1 MQKIK
6 TAIIGA
12 AGYAAGELALLLMRH
27 PHFDLCAAVSGSA
40 AGKPLGEV
48 HPRLRG
54 ATDLTCTAALD
65 EDVDLVFLCRG
76 HGASAATLKEL
87 NLPDNTRIVDL
98 SRDFRAGSDE
108 SAGFLYGLPE
118 LNHTAAEAASK
129 YAGSNVANPG
139 CFATCILLAA
149 LPLAWSGW
157 PLARL
162 NVTAITGASGAG
174 YAPRPTTHYPW
185 RNENVQAY
193 NVFTH
198 PHLPE
203 ITTTLERAGGG
214 AAVLDFVPLRGPFT
228 RGILASVTTRM
239 EFADIESLRKW
250 FKTCYEIHPF
260 VHVVDEQPDL
270 AQVIHTNNCLVHVE
284 MNEGTVHVVS
294 VIDNLVKGAAGQAVQ
309 NANLMFNLP
318 QTCGLTAAA
327 GGVQS

>member
-1 MQKIK
+1 MPTIK

-27 PHFDLCAAVSGSA
+27 PHFELCAAVSGSA
-40 AGKPLGEV
+40 AGKELGEV
-48 HPRLRG
+48 HARLRG
-54 ATDLTCTAALD
+54 ATNLQCTAALE

-76 HGASAATLKEL
+76 HGASAATLAEL
-87 NLPDNTRIVDL
+87 NLPDSTRIVDL

-118 LNHTAAEAASK
+118 AFKAGAQQEL
-129 YAGSNVANPG
+129 YAGRNIANPG
-139 CFATCILLAA
+139 CFATCILLAS
-149 LPLAWSGW
+149 LPLAQSGRQ
-157 PLARL
+157 LNRL

-174 YAPRPTTHYPW
+174 YAPRSTTHYPW

-203 ITTTLERAGGG
+203 ITTTLGRANGGQ
-214 AAVLDFVPLRGPFT
+214 AALDFVPLRGPFT
-228 RGILASVTTRM
+228 RGILASLTMRQTTPG
-239 EFADIESLRKW
+239 EDVAQVYADFYRD
-250 FKTCYEIHPF
+250 HPF

-270 AQVIHTNNCLVHVE
+270 AQVIHTNNCLLHVQ

-309 NANLMFNLP
+309 NANLVFQLP

-327 GGVQS
+327 EGV